1 MDNDINDNINNNGN
15 NANNHNPNNQETNET
30 NEMAALAANREKTI
44 VRTSVIGIITNVL
57 LAAFKAAVG
66 LISNSI
72 AVTLDAVNNL
82 SDALSSVITIIG
94 AKLCAKPPDKKHP
107 LGYGR
112 IEYLSSMIVAAIV
125 LYAGITSLVESVK
138 KIIHPEATDY
148 GTVSLIIIA
157 VAIIVKLVLGR
168 YVKKQGEKVNSGALV
183 ASGKDASFDAI
194 LSASVLASAIVFLVW
209 GISLEAYVGVI
220 ISIVIIKAGIEMMIE
235 TLNDIIGQRGD
246 AEMGQ
251 KIKALLNEEPEI
263 SGAYD
268 LTLFNY
274 GPNKY
279 YGSVHMELPDTM
291 TVDEVDVLTRKVQVK
306 VYQETGVILTGIGVY
321 SRNTTNDEAAE
332 IRNTVQKTVMSH
344 DWALQMHGCYVD
356 LINKTM
362 RFDVVVSFDIDHKEA
377 VGVMTQ
383 EVQGL
388 YPDYAITIVPDVD
401 VAD

>member
-1 MDNDINDNINNNGN
+1 MSNGNKDKDINI
-15 NANNHNPNNQETNET
+15 
-30 NEMAALAANREKTI
+30 LAADREKTI
-44 VRTSVIGIITNVL
+44 VRTSVIGIIANVL

-66 LISNSI
+66 IISNSI

-94 AKLCAKPPDKKHP
+94 AKLGAKKPDKKHP

-138 KIIHPEATDY
+138 KIIHPEAADY
-148 GTVSLIIIA
+148 GMVSLIIIA
-157 VAIIVKLVLGR
+157 VAIIVKLLLGR

-220 ISIVIIKAGIEMMIE
+220 ISVVIIKAGIEMMIE

-246 AEMGQ
+246 AEMSKQ
-251 KIKALLNEEPEI
+251 IKRLVNEEPEVR
-263 SGAYD
+263 GAYD
-268 LTLFNY
+268 LNLFNY
-274 GPNKY
+274 GPDKY

-291 TVDEVDVLTRKVQVK
+291 TVDEVDVLTRKIQLK

-321 SRNTTNDEAAE
+321 SYNTSNDEAAE
-332 IRNTVQKTVMSH
+332 IRNTVQHTILSH
-344 DWALQMHGCYVD
+344 DWALQMHGFYVD
-356 LINKTM
+356 TINKTM

-377 VGVMTQ
+377 LDIMTG
-383 EVQGL
+383 EVKEL
-388 YPDYAITIVPDVD
+388 YPDYDIQIIPDVD
-401 VAD
+401 VTD

>member
-1 MDNDINDNINNNGN
+1 VC
-15 NANNHNPNNQETNET
+15 NENKDVVT
-30 NEMAALAANREKTI
+30 LTADREKTI
-44 VRTSVIGIITNVL
+44 VRTSVIGILTNVL

-94 AKLCAKPPDKKHP
+94 AKLGAKPPDKKHP

-125 LYAGITSLVESVK
+125 LYAGITALVESVK
-138 KIIHPEATDY
+138 KIIHPETADY

-168 YVKKQGEKVNSGALV
+168 YVKKQGEKVNSGALI

-194 LSASVLASAIVFLVW
+194 LSASVLASAIVFLIW
-209 GISLEAYVGVI
+209 GVSLEAYVGVI

-246 AEMGQ
+246 AEMSQ
-251 KIKALLNEEPEI
+251 KIKGLLNEEPEI
-263 SGAYD
+263 LGAYD

-291 TVDEVDVLTRKVQVK
+291 TVDEVDVLTRKVQIK
-306 VYQETGVILTGIGVY
+306 VFKETGVILTGIGIY
-321 SRNTTNDEAAE
+321 SHNTSNDEAAE
-332 IRNTVQKTVMSH
+332 IRNTVQKTVMSN
-344 DWALQMHGCYVD
+344 DWALQMHGFYVD
-356 LINKTM
+356 TINKTM
-362 RFDVVVSFDIDHKEA
+362 RFDVVVSFDIDQKEA
-377 VGVMTQ
+377 VGIMLQ
-383 EVQGL
+383 QVQKL
-388 YPDYAITIVPDVD
+388 YPDYTITIVPDID

>member
-1 MDNDINDNINNNGN
+1 MSNDNKGNKDKDINI
-15 NANNHNPNNQETNET
+15 
-30 NEMAALAANREKTI
+30 LAADREKTI
-44 VRTSVIGIITNVL
+44 VRTSVIGIIANVL

-66 LISNSI
+66 IISNSI

-94 AKLCAKPPDKKHP
+94 AKLGAKKPDKKHP

-138 KIIHPEATDY
+138 KIIHPEAADY
-148 GTVSLIIIA
+148 GMVSLIIIA
-157 VAIIVKLVLGR
+157 VAIIVKLLLGR

-246 AEMGQ
+246 AEMSKQ
-251 KIKALLNEEPEI
+251 IKRLVNEEPEVR
-263 SGAYD
+263 GAYD
-268 LTLFNY
+268 LNLFNY
-274 GPNKY
+274 GPDKY

-291 TVDEVDVLTRKVQVK
+291 TVDEVDVLTRKIQLK

-321 SRNTTNDEAAE
+321 SYNTSNDEAAE
-332 IRNTVQKTVMSH
+332 IRNAVQHTILSH
-344 DWALQMHGCYVD
+344 DWALQMHGFYVD
-356 LINKTM
+356 TINKTM

-377 VGVMTQ
+377 LDIMTG
-383 EVQGL
+383 EVKEL
-388 YPDYAITIVPDVD
+388 YPDYDVQIIPDVD
-401 VAD
+401 VTD

>member
-1 MDNDINDNINNNGN
+1 MGNNNDIS
-15 NANNHNPNNQETNET
+15 
-30 NEMAALAANREKTI
+30 AAAAEREKTI
-44 VRTSVIGIITNVL
+44 VRTSVIGIVMNVL

-94 AKLCAKPPDKKHP
+94 AKLGAKKPDKKHP

-138 KIIHPEATDY
+138 KIIHPEAADY
-148 GTVSLIIIA
+148 GMVSLIIIA
-157 VAIIVKLVLGR
+157 VAIIVKLLLGR

-194 LSASVLASAIVFLVW
+194 LSASVLASAIVFLIW
-209 GISLEAYVGVI
+209 GVSLEAYVGVI

-246 AEMGQ
+246 AEMGRQ
-251 KIKALLNEEPEI
+251 IKKLLNEEPEI
-263 SGAYD
+263 MGAYD

-291 TVDEVDVLTRKVQVK
+291 TVEEVDVLTRKVQVK
-306 VYQETGVILTGIGVY
+306 VFRETGVILTGIGVY
-321 SRNTTNDEAAE
+321 SHNTSNDEAAE
-332 IRNTVQKTVMSH
+332 IRNTVQKTILSN
-344 DWALQMHGCYVD
+344 DWALQMHGFYVD
-356 LINKTM
+356 MINKTI
-362 RFDVVVSFDIDHKEA
+362 RFDVVVSFDIDHREA
-377 VGVMTQ
+377 VEIMTQ
-383 EVQGL
+383 QIKEL
-388 YPDYAITIVPDVD
+388 YPDYTFFIVPDID
-401 VAD
+401 ASDL